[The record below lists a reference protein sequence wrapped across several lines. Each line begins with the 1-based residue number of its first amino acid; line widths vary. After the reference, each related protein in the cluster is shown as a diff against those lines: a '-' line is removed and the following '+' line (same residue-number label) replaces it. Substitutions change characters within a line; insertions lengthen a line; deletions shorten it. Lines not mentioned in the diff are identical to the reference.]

1 MGNTINKYITAL
13 NHADKILLILSGT
26 SNGLSLRSFT
36 TVV

>member
-13 NHADKILLILSGT
+13 NADKILLILSGT
-26 SNGLSLRSFT
+26 SSGLSFCSFT